1 METEVAPQVLTVINE
16 ERLSGAKLTPVDLIV
31 KMGVFDGRER
41 AYEHA
46 WLASG
51 DIIIAT
57 VWGEHVSIGANGASG
72 ASGTWFSIESLNPH
86 QRIGGGTRSPGQAQ
100 RAIDRIALLR
110 RAFKEEKTFRA
121 VLQTNRVAIAELETN
136 KSAKVSTRV
145 RDPEEWHV
153 AAWEGDQEIAVL
165 VRGPRG
171 WMPTADEIKAARA
184 RCGIPELDVPA
195 LEAAKNVSTDELQTA
210 AIEYVT
216 KHFRGYGYKAENVAE
231 QNTGVHIEVSNNK
244 GAMLLKVAI
253 KGVSRGV
260 PSFRLTKEEMAGS
273 KREPLW
279 RLLVVSDALGTPT
292 HKIYKPTEINSAE
305 GYDPQ

>member
-16 ERLSGAKLTPVDLIV
+16 ERLSGAKLTPVDIIV
-31 KMGVFDGRER
+31 KMGVFDGREK

-57 VWGEHVSIGANGASG
+57 VWGEHVSIGANG
-72 ASGTWFSIESLNPH
+72 TWFSIESLDA
-86 QRIGGGTRSPGQAQ
+86 QTRLGGGTRSPGQAQ

-121 VLQTNRVAIAELETN
+121 VLQTNRVAIAEAEIN

-153 AAWEGDQEIAVL
+153 AAWEGEQEIAVL

-171 WMPTADEIKAARA
+171 WMPSAEEIKAARA
-184 RCGIPELDVPA
+184 RCGIAALDVPA
-195 LEAAKNVSTDELQTA
+195 LEAAKNVTQDELQNA
-210 AIEYVT
+210 AVEYVT

-260 PSFRLTKEEMAGS
+260 PSFRLTKEELASS

-279 RLLVVSDALGTPT
+279 RLLVVNDALGAAPT
-292 HKIYKPTEINSAE
+292 HKIYKPIEVDQAE

>member
-57 VWGEHVSIGANGASG
+57 VWGEHVSLGAN
-72 ASGTWFSIESLNPH
+72 GTWFSIESLDA
-86 QRIGGGTRSPGQAQ
+86 QTRVGGGTRSPGQAQ

-121 VLQTNRVAIAELETN
+121 VLQTNRVAIAELEIN

-153 AAWEGDQEIAVL
+153 AAWEGEQEIAVL

-171 WMPTADEIKAARA
+171 WMPTADEIAAARA
-184 RCGIPELDVPA
+184 RCGIAALDVPA
-195 LEAAKNVSTDELQTA
+195 LEAAKNVSLDELQTA
-210 AIEYVT
+210 AVEYVT
-216 KHFRGYGYKAENVAE
+216 KHFRGYGYKAENIAE

-260 PSFRLTKEEMAGS
+260 PSFRLTKEELAAS
-273 KREPLW
+273 TREPLW
-279 RLLVVSDALGTPT
+279 RLLVVNDALGAAPT
-292 HKIYKPTEINSAE
+292 HKIYKPAEVNQAE

>member
-16 ERLSGAKLTPVDLIV
+16 ERLSGAKLTPVDIIV

-57 VWGEHVSIGANGASG
+57 VWGEHVSLGAEGQ
-72 ASGTWFSIESLNPH
+72 WFSIESLDPQ
-86 QRIGGGTRSPGQAQ
+86 QRIGGGTRSPSQAQ
-100 RAIDRIALLR
+100 RATDRIALLR

-121 VLQTNRVAIAELETN
+121 VLQTNRVAIAELETD
-136 KSAKVSTRV
+136 KAAKVSTRV

-153 AAWEGDQEIAVL
+153 AAWEGEQQIAVL

-171 WMPTADEIKAARA
+171 WMPSADEIQAARA
-184 RCGIPELDVPA
+184 RCGIPALDLA
-195 LEAAKNVSTDELQTA
+195 SLEAAKNVSQDELQSA

-260 PSFRLTKEEMAGS
+260 PSFRLTPEELAGS

-279 RLLVVSDALGTPT
+279 RLLVVNDALGAAPT
-292 HKIYKPTEINSAE
+292 HKIFKPAEIHQAE